1 MDNPILIDKYKDE
14 LGQWINRMRKDGIR
28 EEVIHSLLE
37 ITAQDSEMRIVAQSE
52 LGEKALN
59 HTIDFTDTHFRSEF

>member
-14 LGQWINRMRKDGIR
+14 LEQWINRMRKDGIR

-37 ITAQDSEMRIVAQSE
+37 ITAQDSEMRIVAQLE
-52 LGEKALN
+52 LGGKSLN
-59 HTIDFTDTHFRSEF
+59 QPIDFIDTHFRSEF

>member
-14 LGQWINRMRKDGIR
+14 LEQWINRMRKDGIR

-52 LGEKALN
+52 LGEKVSQPP
-59 HTIDFTDTHFRSEF
+59 HRFY

>member
-14 LGQWINRMRKDGIR
+14 LEQWINRMRKDGIR

-52 LGEKALN
+52 LGGKSLN
-59 HTIDFTDTHFRSEF
+59 HPTDFTDTHFRSEF

>member
-14 LGQWINRMRKDGIR
+14 LEQWINRMRKDGIR

-52 LGEKALN
+52 LGEKSLN
-59 HTIDFTDTHFRSEF
+59 HPIDFTDTHFRSEF

>member
-14 LGQWINRMRKDGIR
+14 LEQWINRMRKDGIR

-52 LGEKALN
+52 LGERLS
-59 HTIDFTDTHFRSEF
+59 TTP